1 MRYGFTYGDENFK
14 NSREI
19 AKKSLEKN
27 CDITYLF
34 TEKNLIPYYKKYEP
48 ILSQK
53 RGSGYWLF
61 KSLFLKEL
69 FEIMNDGDELIYID
83 SGVEI
88 IDNIDV
94 FFDICKLN
102 EGFCLFQQYHQNY
115 KWIKRDCFILM
126 DCDSENFHYSNQCD
140 ASIQCYIKNES
151 TTKFIDEYLKLC
163 SDERLITDAA
173 NTQGEPNLLGFID
186 HRHDQSILTLLCL
199 KNEISRFK
207 QPTQF
212 YNHWE
217 FDNLNEFEIEQSK
230 KYGIKFNHHRTRI

>member
-1 MRYGFTYGDENFK
+1 MRYGFTYGDDNFK

-34 TEKNLIPYYKKYEP
+34 TEKNLIPYYKKYES

-53 RGSGYWLF
+53 RGSGYWFF
-61 KSLFLKEL
+61 KSIFLKEL

-88 IDNIDV
+88 VGDIDI
-94 FFDICKLN
+94 FFEISKEN
-102 EGFCLFQQYHQNY
+102 NGFCLFQHPHQNY

-126 DCDSENFHYSNQCD
+126 DCDSEFFHNSVQCD
-140 ASIQCYIKNES
+140 ASIQIYIKNKY
-151 TTKFIDEYLKLC
+151 TTEFINKYFDMC
-163 SDERLITDAA
+163 SDERLLTDIG
-173 NTQGEPNLLGFID
+173 NTQNKPNLDGFID

-199 KNEISRFK
+199 KNKINRFK
-207 QPTQF
+207 QPTQYYKDWGF
-212 YNHWE
+212 E
-217 FDNLNEFEIEQSK
+217 NLNEFEIEQSK
-230 KYGIKFNHHRTRI
+230 KYNIIFNHHRIRT